1 MSSDGE
7 TGIAFDGRG
16 NNINLVASLLPGGP
30 AQLDRVNLQRGDT
43 VLGIVVENDR
53 IILCGKKPLSQMIR
67 EYCRDGDEQLTLVV
81 MRPAP
86 VATTTEPP
94 RRDPAATREIFAHF
108 EPRNS
113 FEVPLG
119 ADGSSSSS
127 TSRRRNARW
136 PAPRASD
143 APPVPPPAPSA
154 FEEEVEPS
162 HAFVL
167 PRPPAD
173 SFGELRKAL
182 LPPPPPTTSKRRS
195 RAKKSESLDKPFA
208 LHGLPSDFRL
218 RIM

>member
-1 MSSDGE
+1 MHNERVKALEEEHRLQQAVG
-7 TGIAFDGRG
+7 GRDDDEH
-16 NNINLVASLLPGGP
+16 LT
-30 AQLDRVNLQRGDT
+30 RG
-43 VLGIVVENDR
+43 
-53 IILCGKKPLSQMIR
+53 
-67 EYCRDGDEQLTLVV
+67 V
-81 MRPAP
+81 MRP
-86 VATTTEPP
+86 VATTTEQP

-119 ADGSSSSS
+119 GADGSSSSS

-143 APPVPPPAPSA
+143 EPPVPPPAPSA

-182 LPPPPPTTSKRRS
+182 LRFPGLLVLDFEAHVQPTFEALGRLRAYFTSLGPPSSHPKRRDAYDGGGGPS
-195 RAKKSESLDKPFA
+195 GGEIRSGGKK
-208 LHGLPSDFRL
+208 
-218 RIM
+218 